1 MVSPTQAP
9 AETVIFRRDWREEL
23 VRLND
28 DTASRLLSAYQR
40 TLPRIQQ
47 AAGELTDQLIELAG
61 RELADISAAD
71 LRGLSTYQRLLVRVE
86 TEMRDFA
93 VIIRNE
99 AANAQDDGIQ
109 LGLNAASDMVG
120 SQAGPFE
127 AQIMAAFNR
136 PDPAAIQR
144 LVNYVDGSAMQQRF
158 AAFGESAAQN
168 LADVLLTGVAQG
180 KNPRAIAAL
189 IESWYNLPYAWAENM
204 TRTVQNWSYRTASHA
219 AYAANPD
226 IVTGWVWLAS
236 LDDRACLSCWQQH
249 GSIHPVSEVLND
261 HHRGRCA
268 PLGIVRG
275 TRWAESVQRG
285 QDRFNELDSARQ
297 QQIMGGAMWRAWQA
311 GAVQWGEFSQRYSDG
326 VYGTMLREASLK
338 DILGDGASRYYSH
351 S

>member
-1 MVSPTQAP
+1 MVAPTP
-9 AETVIFRRDWREEL
+9 DSVIFRRDWRREL
-23 VRLND
+23 VRLNA
-28 DTASRLLSAYQR
+28 DTAARLLSAYQR

-47 AAGELTDQLIELAG
+47 AAGELTDQLTELAG
-61 RELADISAAD
+61 RDLASISAAD

-109 LGLNAASDMVG
+109 LGLDAAADMVG
-120 SQAGPFE
+120 SQVGPLE

-144 LVNYVDGSAMQQRF
+144 LVGYVDGTAMQQRF

-189 IESWYNLPYAWAENM
+189 ISNWYSLPYAWAENM

-226 IVTGWVWLAS
+226 IVTGWMWWAS
-236 LDDRACLSCWQQH
+236 LDDRTCLSCWGQH
-249 GSIHPVSEVLND
+249 GSTHDAREVLND
-261 HHRGRCA
+261 HHRGRCT
-268 PLGIVRG
+268 PLPIVRG
-275 TRWAESVQRG
+275 TRWADDVQRG
-285 QDRFNELDSARQ
+285 QDRFAELDAERQ
-297 QQIMGGAMWRAWQA
+297 RRIMGNAMHRAWTA
-311 GAVQWGEFSQRYSDG
+311 GAVQWGDFSRPYNDG
-326 VYGTMLREASLK
+326 VYGQMLRASSLK
-338 DILGDGASRYYSH
+338 DILGDEAQRYYSTP
-351 S
+351 